1 MKVLI
6 QKNIKIM
13 FLVVLLTNLFVLVM
27 NLPSQK
33 LFLELKMLLMKTIFK
48 EYQDC

>member
-33 LFLELKMLLMKTIFK
+33 LFLELKTLLMKTIFK